1 MVGLAGGEPGRRWA
15 ATKDEHGLLRASQV
29 GEESRGQQTLAFERV
44 KYGKVQHETQQT
56 PASGATNSHFMSK
69 LLEFGWF

>member
-1 MVGLAGGEPGRRWA
+1 MGCCELAKSERI
-15 ATKDEHGLLRASQV
+15 V
-29 GEESRGQQTLAFERV
+29 RGQQTLAFERV